1 MKALL
6 KPWVCGTE
14 QMRMRGWVDETVKWL
29 RSGMVYLPNQPIQWK
44 TNQAC
49 MFMKRVIPWDTSS
62 TKHACLEEECT
73 GNVTCNSHL
82 SKEVLEFGCC
92 FFSSPFEPPLQSWPS
107 F

>member
-1 MKALL
+1 
-6 KPWVCGTE
+6 
-14 QMRMRGWVDETVKWL
+14 MRGWVDETVKWL

-73 GNVTCNSHL
+73 GNVACNSHL